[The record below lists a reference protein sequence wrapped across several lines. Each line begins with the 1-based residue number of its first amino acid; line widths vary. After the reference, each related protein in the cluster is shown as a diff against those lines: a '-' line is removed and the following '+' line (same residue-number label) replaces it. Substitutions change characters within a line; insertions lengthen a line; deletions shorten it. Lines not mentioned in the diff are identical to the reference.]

1 MKRRDLIKRIAGK
14 AKEQQLN
21 WEFVRE
27 GASHSL
33 YQLGAT
39 RVVLPR
45 HSEIN
50 EITALSIMKDLE
62 GQLGKGWWK

>member
-1 MKRRDLIKRIAGK
+1 M
-14 AKEQQLN
+14 N

-50 EITALSIMKDLE
+50 EITALSIMKDSRTNSERGGGSDHRCCTDALHGTSTE
-62 GQLGKGWWK
+62 S

>member
-1 MKRRDLIKRIAGK
+1 M
-14 AKEQQLN
+14 N